1 MQECPDRIST
11 SKKKTVK
18 KAVPVEEPSS
28 DHDIADRISP
38 SAMPLKKRPVKKVYG
53 QLVLLQTRTESTRT
67 FSLVNSYFFATRTLV
82 NSYFFFGQL
91 VLFFG
96 QLVLFLWST
105 RTF

>member
-1 MQECPDRIST
+1 MQIYKISVY
-11 SKKKTVK
+11 SMHGYLLIVLKVFLIFCLCILKL
-18 KAVPVEEPSS
+18 
-28 DHDIADRISP
+28 ISE
-38 SAMPLKKRPVKKVYG
+38 VYG

>member
-1 MQECPDRIST
+1 MGGETTRG
-11 SKKKTVK
+11 
-18 KAVPVEEPSS
+18 
-28 DHDIADRISP
+28 
-38 SAMPLKKRPVKKVYG
+38 KRPGGNDQGAKQLGEEMAWGRNDPDSQQLSVATVYG

-96 QLVLFLWST
+96 QLVPFLWST